1 MVTSSAKAAAD
12 RFADTGP
19 VAYRTQE
26 HQVLSVAAAQAS
38 GEEKLGLAAFRG
50 HQARIGQGVRTRQLS
65 AKEKDELDR
74 KAVID
79 QIQRIYNRVK
89 KDVDDKLTTLENWGR
104 RQLAYTVSK
113 FRRGVYVY
121 VRYLGGGAL
130 VNEVE
135 RNLRMLKEDVLKF
148 QTVQVAQDID
158 FGSVEVRAES
168 VKFEAV
174 EPATPEELAEPIE
187 RLLGLEE
194 APERERPPAPDEDEF
209 EVPPEIEGGG
219 NVS

>member
-1 MVTSSAKAAAD
+1 MAAA
-12 RFADTGP
+12 A
-19 VAYRTQE
+19 VALPHRVREYETIYVLRPDVAREGQE
-26 HQVLSVAAAQAS
+26 RIA
-38 GEEKLGLAAFRG
+38 
-50 HQARIGQGVRTRQLS
+50 ARITEVVARENG
-65 AKEKDELDR
+65 
-74 KAVID
+74 
-79 QIQRIYNRVK
+79 
-89 KDVDDKLTTLENWGR
+89 KLTTLENWGR

-148 QTVQVAQDID
+148 QTVQVAQDFDRLQVDVQVAQDID
-158 FGSVEVRAES
+158 LQSVEVAPEN

-187 RLLGLEE
+187 RLLGLEAE
-194 APERERPPAPDEDEF
+194 PERERAPASEEDEF

-219 NVS
+219 NVP

>member
-1 MVTSSAKAAAD
+1 MAEAA
-12 RFADTGP
+12 
-19 VAYRTQE
+19 VALPHRVREYETIYVLRPDVAREGQE
-26 HQVLSVAAAQAS
+26 RIA
-38 GEEKLGLAAFRG
+38 
-50 HQARIGQGVRTRQLS
+50 ARITEVVARENG
-65 AKEKDELDR
+65 
-74 KAVID
+74 
-79 QIQRIYNRVK
+79 
-89 KDVDDKLTTLENWGR
+89 KLTTLENWGR

-158 FGSVEVRAES
+158 LQTVEVPPEN

-187 RLLGLEE
+187 RLLGLEQ
-194 APERERPPAPDEDEF
+194 APDRERAPSPDEDEF

-219 NVS
+219 NVP

>member
-1 MVTSSAKAAAD
+1 MAEAA
-12 RFADTGP
+12 
-19 VAYRTQE
+19 VALPHRVREYETIYVLRPDVAREGQE
-26 HQVLSVAAAQAS
+26 RIA
-38 GEEKLGLAAFRG
+38 
-50 HQARIGQGVRTRQLS
+50 ARITEVVARENG
-65 AKEKDELDR
+65 
-74 KAVID
+74 
-79 QIQRIYNRVK
+79 
-89 KDVDDKLTTLENWGR
+89 KLTTLENWGR

-121 VRYLGGGAL
+121 VRYLGGGVL

-158 FGSVEVRAES
+158 LQTVEVRPES

-219 NVS
+219 NVP

>member
-1 MVTSSAKAAAD
+1 MAAA
-12 RFADTGP
+12 A
-19 VAYRTQE
+19 VALPHRVREYETIYVLRPDVAREGQE
-26 HQVLSVAAAQAS
+26 RIATRITEVVAREN
-38 GEEKLGLAAFRG
+38 G
-50 HQARIGQGVRTRQLS
+50 
-65 AKEKDELDR
+65 
-74 KAVID
+74 
-79 QIQRIYNRVK
+79 
-89 KDVDDKLTTLENWGR
+89 KLTTLENWGR

-158 FGSVEVRAES
+158 LQSVEVAPEN

-187 RLLGLEE
+187 RLLGLEAE
-194 APERERPPAPDEDEF
+194 PERERAPASDEDEF

-219 NVS
+219 NVP